1 MINNNNLTNNLYI
14 IGFDRKPSEL
24 YNLIILYN
32 NNQRLRNNLM
42 FKK

>member
-24 YNLIILYN
+24 YNLIIFTIIISDYVII
-32 NNQRLRNNLM
+32 
-42 FKK
+42 